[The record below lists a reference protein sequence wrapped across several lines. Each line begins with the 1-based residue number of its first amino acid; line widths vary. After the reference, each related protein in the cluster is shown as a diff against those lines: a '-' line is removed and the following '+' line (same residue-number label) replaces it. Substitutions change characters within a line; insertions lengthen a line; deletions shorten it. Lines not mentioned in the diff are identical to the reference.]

1 MNNDDIVVRLRRDFL
16 LRIASEAAETIER
29 LRQERDA
36 QFEIAEQLRYRLE
49 RYERQERD
57 QDRRR
62 YEEQG

>member
-1 MNNDDIVVRLRRDFL
+1 MNNNDIVVRLRRDFL
-16 LRIASEAAETIER
+16 LRIAGEAAETIER